1 MTQYLHNQKTSI
13 IYSTPAV
20 YLLDRVKN
28 RRENFEK
35 KVFTMF
41 VNISTNINKTNNHM
55 SANHFF
61 PTNGVFVEL

>member
-1 MTQYLHNQKTSI
+1 MIQYLHNQNTSI

-20 YLLDRVKN
+20 YSFDRVKT

-35 KVFTMF
+35 KVLTMF
-41 VNISTNINKTNNHM
+41 VNISTNINKTNNHI

-61 PTNGVFVEL
+61 STNGVLVEL